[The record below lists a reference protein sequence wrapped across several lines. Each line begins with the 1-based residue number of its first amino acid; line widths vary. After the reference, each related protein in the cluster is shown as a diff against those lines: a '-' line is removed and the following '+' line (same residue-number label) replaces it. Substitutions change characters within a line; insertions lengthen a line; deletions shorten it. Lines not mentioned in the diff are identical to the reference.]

1 MVGRQTP
8 LLALI
13 IPAMLVTVMSGFR
26 RMLEVWPVIAVSG
39 IAFAG
44 TQFVVSNVLGPE
56 LADLLAA
63 LITVVAVIGLLS
75 FWRPS
80 SEWHFENEPS
90 ADERESYDTPPIG
103 RTLYAWSPFIIIV
116 ALFLL
121 VQVPP
126 IKAAVGGIQT
136 AVNLPSAA
144 VDPTTGYLSCR
155 GRARRAGR
163 TAAAGRT

>member
-39 IAFAG
+39 IVFAG

-80 SEWHFENEPS
+80 SEWHFENEP
-90 ADERESYDTPPIG
+90 AAEERECYETPPLG
-103 RTLYAWSPFIIIV
+103 RTLYAW
-116 ALFLL
+116 
-121 VQVPP
+121 
-126 IKAAVGGIQT
+126 
-136 AVNLPSAA
+136 
-144 VDPTTGYLSCR
+144 
-155 GRARRAGR
+155 
-163 TAAAGRT
+163 

>member
-1 MVGRQTP
+1 
-8 LLALI
+8 
-13 IPAMLVTVMSGFR
+13 MLVTLMSGFR
-26 RMLEVWPVIAVSG
+26 RMLEVWPVIVVSG

-63 LITVVAVIGLLS
+63 LITVVAVDGLLS

-80 SEWHFENEPS
+80 SEWHFENEP
-90 ADERESYDTPPIG
+90 AAEERESPPMG

-121 VQVPP
+121 VQVPRSR
-126 IKAAVGGIQT
+126 T
-136 AVNLPSAA
+136 PSAA
-144 VDPTTGYLSCR
+144 SRLP
-155 GRARRAGR
+155 
-163 TAAAGRT
+163 